1 MSLNIIE
8 SGIEGLKVFQTKI
21 YRDERGCF
29 YEVFS
34 SQKFEDAGINDRFFQ
49 DNISRSK
56 KGVLRGLHYQLE
68 PKAQSKLLTVISGK
82 IIDAAVDLRA
92 GSPTFGKHFK
102 VELSSDDGKMI
113 YIPKGFAHGFLS
125 LSDDTVIMYKCGE
138 QYSPGHER
146 GIRFNDPELGID
158 WIYPDGEM
166 IVAERDRQFPIFRE
180 AEMNFKF
187 GK

>member
-34 SQKFEDAGINDRFFQ
+34 SQKFEEAGINDRFVQ
-49 DNISRSK
+49 DNVSRSK

-92 GSPTFGKHFK
+92 GSPTFGKHFT

-138 QYSPGHER
+138 LYSPEHER
-146 GIRFNDPELGID
+146 GIRFNDPGLGIN
-158 WIYPDGEM
+158 WKYPEEEM
-166 IVAERDRQFPIFRE
+166 IVTERDRNFPLFE
-180 AEMNFKF
+180 DAEVNFKL

>member
-21 YRDERGCF
+21 YRDERGYF

-49 DNISRSK
+49 DNISRSR

-92 GSPTFGKHFK
+92 GSPTFGKHFT
-102 VELSSDDGKMI
+102 VGLCSDDGKII

-138 QYSPGHER
+138 LYSPGHER
-146 GIRFNDPELGID
+146 GVRFNDPDLGIE
-158 WIYPDGEM
+158 WKYPAGEI
-166 IVAERDRQFPIFRE
+166 IVTERDRQFPLFRD